1 MVSSDY
7 RITPQ
12 MTAQQSLANLQRQID
27 ALNTLQGQ
35 ESSGKAL
42 QKPSDNPV
50 ALVQAL
56 HYRSDSSRNTQIS
69 NNIGDG
75 LTWLNLADSTLNGV
89 VTQIQRVRDLIV
101 QGSNATADQTSRNA
115 IATEI
120 DSIRGTII
128 GLANTKNLDRPIF
141 GGNTANSGAYDSN
154 GNYLGQSAVI
164 QRTVAPGVQ
173 VQVNVNGDEVFG
185 SAGNDLFSTLSQ
197 ISNDLRNNPSALGA
211 DQASLDAHTQT
222 IQNSLASVGARE
234 ARLQA
239 LQTENATD
247 GLTLKQSL
255 SQVEDVDLTQV
266 TMNLQ
271 MQQVAYQAA
280 LQATAKVLQP
290 SLVQFLQ

>member
-7 RITPQ
+7 RITTQ

-27 ALNTLQGQ
+27 ALNTLQNQ
-35 ESSGKAL
+35 ESSQKAL

-50 ALVQAL
+50 ALVSAL
-56 HYRSDSSRNTQIS
+56 HYRSDVNRNSQIS
-69 NNIGDG
+69 RNIGDG
-75 LTWLNLADSTLNGV
+75 LTWLNLADSTLNGI
-89 VTQIQRVRDLIV
+89 VTQIQRVRDLTV
-101 QGSNATADQTSRNA
+101 QGSNATADQTSRDA

-120 DSIRGTII
+120 DNIRGTII

-141 GGNTANSGAYDSN
+141 GGNTTNSAAYDNN
-154 GNYLGQSAVI
+154 GNYLGVSAVM

-173 VQVNVNGDEVFG
+173 MQVNVNGDQVFG

-197 ISNDLRNNPSALGA
+197 IANDMRNNPSALGA
-211 DQASLDAHTQT
+211 DQTALDAHTQT

-239 LQTENATD
+239 LQSQNSTD
-247 GLTLKQSL
+247 GLTLQQGL

-290 SLVQFLQ
+290 SLVDYLQ

>member
-7 RITPQ
+7 RITTR

-27 ALNTLQGQ
+27 TLNTLQNQ

-56 HYRSDSSRNTQIS
+56 HYRSDSSRNTQIG

-75 LTWLNLADSTLNGV
+75 LTWLGLADSTLNGI
-89 VTQIQRVRDLIV
+89 VTQIQRVRDLTV
-101 QGSNATADQTSRNA
+101 QGANATADQTSRDA

-120 DSIRGTII
+120 DQIRGTII

-141 GGNTANSGAYDSN
+141 GGNTANSVAYDSN
-154 GNYLGQSAVI
+154 GNYLGQSAAI

-173 VQVNVNGDEVFG
+173 MQVNVNGDQVFG

-197 ISNDLRNNPSALGA
+197 IANDMRNNPNALSA
-211 DQASLDAHTQT
+211 DQASLDAHTTT

-239 LQTENATD
+239 LQTQNSTD
-247 GLTLKQSL
+247 GLTLQQGL

-290 SLVQFLQ
+290 SLVDYMQ